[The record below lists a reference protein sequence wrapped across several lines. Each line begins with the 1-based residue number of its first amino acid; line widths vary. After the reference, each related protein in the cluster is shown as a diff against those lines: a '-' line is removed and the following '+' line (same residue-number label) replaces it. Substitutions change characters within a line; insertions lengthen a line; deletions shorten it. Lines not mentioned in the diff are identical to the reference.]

1 MRQDCR
7 DVRRSAAEEAGM
19 QALRGIGVSAGAVV
33 GPVARFV
40 RELVEPAAGPAPD
53 DPAAELDRLA
63 AALAETTADLERR
76 AAAVSGPAAEVL
88 EATALMAADPGLAD
102 GAAAAVRERG
112 LPAARAVWEAFSG
125 YREALAAAG
134 GYLAARVADLDDVRD
149 RVVARLL
156 GLPLPGVPDPGH
168 PFVLVAA
175 DLAPADTATLSPD
188 VVLAIVTEQGGP
200 TSHTAILANALGI
213 PAVVACPGALG
224 IADRTVVA
232 VDGGSGTVTI
242 EPVEST
248 VAEIRQRAAARAA
261 ARAAGAGLTGVG
273 RTADGAEIPLLA
285 NVGDAGGMAAAM
297 AAGAGGVG
305 LFRTEFL
312 FLDRGTAPSRREQ
325 VAAYR
330 AVFDQAGGRRVV
342 VRTLDAGADK
352 PLPFLGLEPEPNPA
366 LGVRGLRTAAVH
378 PEVLAEQL
386 VAIAEAASGSD
397 ADVWV
402 MAPMVSTPDEAAA
415 FARQAHD
422 AGLRPAGIMVE
433 VPAVALTAAA
443 CLSDV
448 DFASIGT
455 NDLGQYALAADRQ
468 SAALAALTSPWQP
481 ALLRL
486 VALTAEAG
494 GQLGR
499 PIGVCGE
506 AAGDP
511 GLAVVLVGLGVTSL
525 SMTPRALAGVAAAL
539 ATVDLAGCQE
549 LAARVIAARSAE
561 AARELARAALPVLAD
576 LG

>member
-1 MRQDCR
+1 MR
-7 DVRRSAAEEAGM
+7 VLS
-19 QALRGIGVSAGAVV
+19 GIGVSAGAAV

-40 RELVEPAAGPAPD
+40 RELVEPPAGPAPE
-53 DPAAELDRLA
+53 DPAAELVRLA
-63 AALAETTADLERR
+63 AALADTAADLERR

-102 GAAAAVRERG
+102 GAAREVRERG
-112 LPAARAVWEAFSG
+112 LPAARAIWEAFSG
-125 YREALAAAG
+125 YREALAVAG

-149 RVVARLL
+149 RVIAVLL
-156 GLPLPGVPDPGH
+156 GVPVPGVPEPGH

-213 PAVVACPGALG
+213 PAVVACPGALAITDG
-224 IADRTVVA
+224 ATVA
-232 VDGGSGTVTI
+232 VDGGAGTVTI
-242 EPVEST
+242 EPTEST
-248 VAEIRQRAAARAA
+248 VEEIRRRAAARAA
-261 ARAAGAGLTGVG
+261 VRPEVSGVG
-273 RTADGAEIPLLA
+273 RTTDGAEIALLA
-285 NVGDAGGMAAAM
+285 NIGDAAGMAAAM

-312 FLDRGTAPSRREQ
+312 FLDRGTPPSRREQ

-330 AVFDQAGGRRVV
+330 AVFEQAGGRRVV

-352 PLPFLGLEPEPNPA
+352 PLPFLGLDLEPNPA

-386 VAIAEAASGSD
+386 AAIAEAATGSA

-402 MAPMVSTPDEAAA
+402 MAPMVSTPDEAAG
-415 FARQAHD
+415 FVRQAHEY
-422 AGLRPAGIMVE
+422 GLRPAGIMVE

-443 CLSDV
+443 CLSEV

-468 SAALAALTSPWQP
+468 SAALAELTSPWQP

-499 PIGVCGE
+499 PVGVCGE

-525 SMTPRALAGVAAAL
+525 SMTPRALAAVTAAL
-539 ATVDLAGCQE
+539 ATVDLAGCRD
-549 LAARVIAARSAE
+549 LAARVVAARSA
-561 AARELARAALPVLAD
+561 ADARALVRAGLPILAD

>member
-1 MRQDCR
+1 MR
-7 DVRRSAAEEAGM
+7 E
-19 QALRGIGVSAGAVV
+19 LRGIGVSAGTVV

-40 RELVEPAAGPAPD
+40 RELVEPAADPAPD
-53 DPAAELDRLA
+53 DPAAEVGRLA
-63 AALAETTADLERR
+63 AALADTAAELEQR

-102 GAAAAVRERG
+102 GATAAVRDRK
-112 LPAARAVWEAFSG
+112 LPAARAVWEAFAG

-156 GLPLPGVPDPGH
+156 GVPLPGVPDPGH

-175 DLAPADTATLSPD
+175 DLAPADTATLRPD

-213 PAVVACPGALG
+213 PAVVACPGALS
-224 IADRTVVA
+224 IADGTVVA
-232 VDGGSGTVTI
+232 VDGGAGAVTV
-242 EPVEST
+242 EPERST
-248 VAEIRQRAAARAA
+248 VDEFERRTAALAAAR
-261 ARAAGAGLTGVG
+261 GTVTGVG
-273 RTADGAEIPLLA
+273 RTSDGAEVALLA
-285 NVGDAGGMAAAM
+285 NVGDAAGMTAAM

-312 FLDRGTAPSRREQ
+312 FLDRTTAPGRAEQ

-330 AVFDQAGGRRVV
+330 AVFEQAGGHRVV

-366 LGVRGLRTAAVH
+366 LGVRGLRTAAAR
-378 PEVLAEQL
+378 PEILAEQL
-386 VAIAEAASGSD
+386 AAIAEASTGTD

-402 MAPMVSTPDEAAA
+402 MAPMVSTPDEAAD
-415 FARQAHD
+415 FVGQAHA

-433 VPAVALTAAA
+433 VPAVALTATA
-443 CLSDV
+443 CLSEV

-468 SAALAALTSPWQP
+468 SAALAGLTSPWQP
-481 ALLRL
+481 GLLRL
-486 VALTAEAG
+486 VALTAGAG
-494 GQLGR
+494 KELGR
-499 PIGVCGE
+499 PVGVCGE

-525 SMTPRALAGVAAAL
+525 SMTPRSLAAVSAAL
-539 ATVDLAGCQE
+539 ASVDLAGAQE
-549 LAARVIAARSAE
+549 LAARVLAARSAGD
-561 AARELARAALPVLAD
+561 ARDLARAALPVLAD